1 MLALQGLNRSS
12 FKPSL
17 EEEAVRPGSGGGW
30 FYGGLTLGWCEKQK
44 GLEAG
49 QGPQTHRAGSREK
62 VRAGCKGWV
71 YSLGVAVW
79 GPWGLAEMPV
89 HLSALARTWG
99 RGREGL
105 DQAGTRCPEVATGA
119 TKPHSPESKT
129 VPQPLGESRASWS
142 KVRILPPALR
152 MRLRARLLT
161 RSAHTWGTRRTGVV
175 RPLARPPTAAGTSSP
190 RPWPSSHP
198 TGGGAC

>member
-1 MLALQGLNRSS
+1 MG
-12 FKPSL
+12 
-17 EEEAVRPGSGGGW
+17 GGGGGGW

-62 VRAGCKGWV
+62 VRARCKGWV

-105 DQAGTRCPEVATGA
+105 DQAGTRRPEVATGA

-161 RSAHTWGTRRTGVV
+161 RSAHTWGTRRTGVSDPWHGHPRLLGLPLRGPGPAVTPLLAAPANTV
-175 RPLARPPTAAGTSSP
+175 RVSFLS
-190 RPWPSSHP
+190 
-198 TGGGAC
+198 